1 MTQSETALSSF
12 RNEESGT
19 EDAKGLS
26 GAGSGSESEQVSIL
40 PSFWRHASSH
50 VPMLLGDQAEDGR
63 SLGSPSQSDAGELW
77 PIDELEREPDRPEND
92 EADVDADIDGEEDD
106 EWEYAKAASEPDDT
120 ETSRQFMLIG

>member
-1 MTQSETALSSF
+1 
-12 RNEESGT
+12 
-19 EDAKGLS
+19 
-26 GAGSGSESEQVSIL
+26 
-40 PSFWRHASSH
+40 
-50 VPMLLGDQAEDGR
+50 MLLGDQAEDGR
-63 SLGSPSQSDAGELW
+63 SLGSPSQIDAGELW